1 MRLDVFLV
9 ESGLAET
16 RQKAKNMI
24 VGGVV
29 TVDDQVVTKPAFD
42 PEGKCV
48 QVLRQLSPFVSR
60 GGEKLAAALEKF
72 GVQVKGKRCMDIGS
86 STGGF
91 TDCLLQKE
99 ANFVLCVDSGSDQ
112 LHPRLRENSKIRLL
126 ENFNARNLNLQTA
139 GFLADVIVM
148 DVSFISQSY
157 LYDVVST
164 LLAEEGCFISLI
176 KPQFE
181 AGRGRVGKGGLVKD
195 KRIHLDIIEGL
206 LTASAQKGL
215 YCHALMVS
223 PIRGGDGNIEYLALF
238 RKTERPQKLALQKII
253 TGEPT

>member
-1 MRLDVFLV
+1 
-9 ESGLAET
+9 
-16 RQKAKNMI
+16 
-24 VGGVV
+24 
-29 TVDDQVVTKPAFD
+29 
-42 PEGKCV
+42 
-48 QVLRQLSPFVSR
+48 
-60 GGEKLAAALEKF
+60 
-72 GVQVKGKRCMDIGS
+72 
-86 STGGF
+86 
-91 TDCLLQKE
+91 
-99 ANFVLCVDSGSDQ
+99 
-112 LHPRLRENSKIRLL
+112 
-126 ENFNARNLNLQTA
+126 
-139 GFLADVIVM
+139 M

-215 YCHALMVS
+215 FCHALMVS